1 MTTST
6 RRILRIGP
14 LYPRPPLTRAVRD
27 SAAIVPDSLPAPSR
41 PLSRTRARTYL
52 LPIATDFIVL
62 SIVCSATL
70 IDRPAQFA
78 AIIVAILAL
87 TGAYQPHLT
96 LSLLDTLP
104 RLALASTLAAMGT
117 AVILTPN
124 GTLVGAVKLAAVT
137 LFAVVLSHNATNAVE
152 RFFRRKLR
160 GGRRTV
166 IIGGGP
172 VAKILA
178 NSMVAEPS
186 CGLQLIGLLDD
197 SPLAETAHNGN
208 VQITPLRGN
217 LCEYLTTHH
226 IDTAVLAFPH
236 AVDGA
241 VIHALRECDRID
253 CEIFVVPRLWELTAV
268 TGDMEHIG
276 AVPLK
281 KFRRAAHRS
290 FLWRVK
296 LWMGRVLSAGV
307 LVALAPT
314 LLAIA
319 GAVYFSDRSAPVLFR
334 QKRVGLDDRVFE
346 LLKFRTMNPASD
358 HESATH
364 WCIAHDARI
373 GRLGRILRA
382 TSLDEL
388 PQLWNVIRGD
398 MTLVGP
404 RPERPHFVDKFRA
417 TVPNYEARHRVP
429 TGITGWAAV
438 NGLRGDTSIG
448 NRTRFDNY
456 YIENWS
462 MWFDVK
468 VLLLTVVAVVRL
480 GGK

>member
-1 MTTST
+1 MTIST

-14 LYPRPPLTRAVRD
+14 SYPRPPTTRTVRH
-27 SAAIVPDSLPAPSR
+27 SADIVPDSLQAP
-41 PLSRTRARTYL
+41 TRLLARRRAQAYL
-52 LPIATDFIVL
+52 LPLATDFIVL
-62 SIVCSATL
+62 SVVCSVTS

-78 AIIVAILAL
+78 AIIVAVLAF
-87 TGAYQPHLT
+87 TGAYRPHLT

-104 RLALASTLAAMGT
+104 RLALASTLAALAT
-117 AVILTPN
+117 ALVLTPN
-124 GTLVGAVKLAAVT
+124 GTLAGAAKLAAVT
-137 LFAVVLSHNATNAVE
+137 LLAVVLSRNATYVVE
-152 RFFRRKLR
+152 RFLRRKLR

-166 IIGGGP
+166 IIGGGT

-178 NSMVAEPS
+178 DSIVTEPS
-186 CGLQLIGLLDD
+186 SGLQLIGLLDD
-197 SPLAETAHNGN
+197 SPHAETARNGN
-208 VQITPLRGN
+208 VPITPLRGN
-217 LCEYLTTHH
+217 LREYLTTHY

-253 CEIFVVPRLWELTAV
+253 CEIFIVPRLWEMTAV

-276 AVPLK
+276 TVPLK

-296 LWMGRVLSAGV
+296 LWMGRVLSAGM

-346 LLKFRTMNPASD
+346 LLKFRTMNPAND

>member
-14 LYPRPPLTRAVRD
+14 SYPRPPTTRTVRH
-27 SAAIVPDSLPAPSR
+27 SADIVPDSLQAP
-41 PLSRTRARTYL
+41 TRLLARRRAQAYL
-52 LPIATDFIVL
+52 LPLAADFIVL
-62 SIVCSATL
+62 SVVCSLTR
-70 IDRPAQFA
+70 IDRPAQSA
-78 AIIVAILAL
+78 AIIVAILAF
-87 TGAYQPHLT
+87 TGAYRPHLT

-104 RLALASTLAAMGT
+104 RLALASTLAALAT
-117 AVILTPN
+117 ALVLTPN
-124 GTLVGAVKLAAVT
+124 GTLVGAAKLAAVT
-137 LFAVVLSHNATNAVE
+137 LLAVVLSRNATYPVE
-152 RFFRRKLR
+152 RFLRRKLR

-178 NSMVAEPS
+178 DSIVTEPS
-186 CGLQLIGLLDD
+186 SGLQLIGLLDD
-197 SPLAETAHNGN
+197 SPHAETARNGN
-208 VQITPLRGN
+208 IPITNLR
-217 LCEYLTTHH
+217 EYLTTHYV
-226 IDTAVLAFPH
+226 DTAVLAFPH
-236 AVDGA
+236 AVDGT

-253 CEIFVVPRLWELTAV
+253 CEIFVVPRLWEMTAV

-276 AVPLK
+276 TVPLK

-296 LWMGRVLSAGV
+296 LWMGRVLSAAM

-314 LLAIA
+314 FLAIA
-319 GAVYFSDRSAPVLFR
+319 LAVYLSDRSAPVLFR

-346 LLKFRTMNPASD
+346 LLKFRTMSPASD

-404 RPERPHFVDKFRA
+404 RPERPHFVDKFHA

-429 TGITGWAAV
+429 AGITGWAAV

-448 NRTRFDNY
+448 DRTRFDNY

-468 VLLLTVVAVVRL
+468 VLLMTVVAVVRL

>member
-14 LYPRPPLTRAVRD
+14 LHPRPALTRTARQ
-27 SAAIVPDSLPAPSR
+27 SAEIFPNSLHAPTR
-41 PLSRTRARTYL
+41 LLSRNRAQAFLCST
-52 LPIATDFIVL
+52 ATDLIVL
-62 SIVCSATL
+62 STAYSLMRIYPPVQSAVIVV
-70 IDRPAQFA
+70 I
-78 AIIVAILAL
+78 ILA
-87 TGAYQPHLT
+87 TMGAYHPHLT
-96 LSLLDTLP
+96 LSLLDVLP
-104 RLALASTLAAMGT
+104 RLAIASMLAALGS
-117 AVILTPN
+117 ALILTPN
-124 GTLVGAVKLAAVT
+124 GTLTSAAKLSAVT
-137 LFAVVLSHNATNAVE
+137 FLAIILSHNATYAVE
-152 RFFRRKLR
+152 RFVRRKHR

-166 IIGGGP
+166 IVGGGH
-172 VAKILA
+172 VAKMLA
-178 NSMVAEPS
+178 DNIVEEPS
-186 CGLQLIGLLDD
+186 CGLQLIGRLDD
-197 SPLAETAHNGN
+197 SPQSKSLQSGS
-208 VQITPLRGN
+208 VPITPLRGN
-217 LCEYLTTHH
+217 LREYLTCHN

-236 AVDGA
+236 AVDGE
-241 VIHALRECDRID
+241 VIHALRECDRLD
-253 CEIFVVPRLWELTAV
+253 CEIFVVPRLWEMTAV

-290 FLWRVK
+290 FQWRLK
-296 LWMGRVLSAGV
+296 LGMDRVLSAAL

-314 LLAIA
+314 LLAITV
-319 GAVYFSDRSAPVLFR
+319 AVYLSNRSAPVLFR

-346 LLKFRTMNPASD
+346 LLKFRTMNPASE
-358 HESATH
+358 HESDTR
-364 WCIAHDARI
+364 WCIAHDDRI

-404 RPERPHFVDKFRA
+404 RPERPHFVDKFRT
-417 TVPNYEARHRVP
+417 TVPNYDARHRVP
-429 TGITGWAAV
+429 TGVTGWAAV
-438 NGLRGDTSIG
+438 KGLRGDTSIG
-448 NRTRFDNY
+448 NRTRYDNY

-468 VLLLTVVAVVRL
+468 VLLLTVVAVFRL